1 MAPSIDNSR
10 VWFITGASRGLG
22 RALTEEVLDSGERVL
37 ATARRTDKIRDL
49 PRRHPGQAAAT
60 ALDVTDPAQV
70 RDAVDRALDE
80 FGRIDV
86 LVNNAGYGL
95 LGALEELS
103 DEEFRSQ
110 FETNLFGLVNV
121 TRAVLPHFRV
131 QRSGHI
137 VQISSLSGVVPNP
150 GESAYA
156 ATKFALEG
164 MSESL
169 AQEVAHLGIRVT
181 IVEPGPVR
189 TEFAGRSLKR
199 ADPID
204 DYADS
209 VGQVR
214 ELLAQLDG
222 SQPNDPA
229 RVAQAIIEATH
240 QDQPPLHLPLGE
252 QAINGIRQHLSE
264 RSQELDQTEPL
275 GAATAFAS

>member
-1 MAPSIDNSR
+1 MAASIDNSR

-49 PRRHPGQAAAT
+49 PRRHPDQAAAA
-60 ALDVTDPAQV
+60 ALDVTDPAQM

-121 TRAVLPHFRV
+121 TRAVLPHFRA

-137 VQISSLSGVVPNP
+137 VQISSLSGVVPNA

-229 RVAQAIIEATH
+229 RVARAIIEATH

>member
-1 MAPSIDNSR
+1 MAASNDNSR

-37 ATARRTDKIRDL
+37 ATARHTDKIRDL

-60 ALDVTDPAQV
+60 ALDVTDPAQM
-70 RDAVDRALDE
+70 RDAVGRALAE

-103 DEEFRSQ
+103 DEELRSQ

-214 ELLAQLDG
+214 ELLTQLDG

-240 QDQPPLHLPLGE
+240 QEQPPLHLPLGE

>member
-1 MAPSIDNSR
+1 MAASIDNSR

-60 ALDVTDPAQV
+60 ALDVTDPAQM

-103 DEEFRSQ
+103 DEELRSQ

-121 TRAVLPHFRV
+121 TRAVLPRFRV

>member
-1 MAPSIDNSR
+1 LAASIDNSR

-60 ALDVTDPAQV
+60 TLDVTDPAQI
-70 RDAVDRALDE
+70 RDAVDRGLDE
-80 FGRIDV
+80 FGRMDV

-103 DEEFRSQ
+103 DEELRSQ

-121 TRAVLPHFRV
+121 TRAVLPHFRA

-169 AQEVAHLGIRVT
+169 AQELAHLGIRVT

-214 ELLAQLDG
+214 ELLVQLDG

>member
-1 MAPSIDNSR
+1 MAASIDNSR

-60 ALDVTDPAQV
+60 ALEVTDSAQV
-70 RDAVDRALDE
+70 RDAVDRALDA

-103 DEEFRSQ
+103 DEELRSQ

-121 TRAVLPHFRV
+121 TRAVLPHFRA

-252 QAINGIRQHLSE
+252 QAINGIRQYLSE
-264 RSQELDQTEPL
+264 RSEELDQTEPL

>member
-1 MAPSIDNSR
+1 MAASIDNSR
-10 VWFITGASRGLG
+10 VWFITGASKGLG
-22 RALTEEVLDSGERVL
+22 RALTEAVLDNGERVL
-37 ATARRTDKIRDL
+37 ATARDADAITDL
-49 PRRHPGQAAAT
+49 PQRYPGQAIAS
-60 ALDVTDPAQV
+60 ALDVTDPEQASEAAARV
-70 RDAVDRALDE
+70 LNE

-103 DEEFRSQ
+103 DQDLRDQ
-110 FETNLFGLVNV
+110 FETNLFGVVNV
-121 TRAVLPHFRV
+121 TRAVLPHFRE

-189 TEFAGRSLKR
+189 TEFAGSSLRR

-229 RVAQAIIEATH
+229 RVAQSIIRATE
-240 QDQPPLHLPLGE
+240 QDEPPLHLPLGE
-252 QAINGIRQHLSE
+252 QAFAGIRQHLSKRGE
-264 RSQELDQTEPL
+264 ELDQTHPL
-275 GAATAFAS
+275 GVGTAFES

>member
-1 MAPSIDNSR
+1 MAASNDNSR

-60 ALDVTDPAQV
+60 ALDVTDPAQM
-70 RDAVDRALDE
+70 RDAVGRALAE

-103 DEEFRSQ
+103 DEELRSQ

-121 TRAVLPHFRV
+121 TRAVLPHFRA
-131 QRSGHI
+131 QRSGHV

-214 ELLAQLDG
+214 ELLTQLDG

-240 QDQPPLHLPLGE
+240 QEQPPLHLPLGE

>member
-1 MAPSIDNSR
+1 MTASIDNSR
-10 VWFITGASRGLG
+10 VWFITGASKGLG
-22 RALTEEVLDSGERVL
+22 RALAEAVLDAGERVL
-37 ATARRTDKIRDL
+37 ATARDVDAIAGL
-49 PRRHPGQAAAT
+49 SQRHPHRAAVS
-60 ALDVTDPAQV
+60 ALDVTDPDQP
-70 RDAVDRALDE
+70 REAVARARDE

-95 LGALEELS
+95 LGALEELAPE
-103 DEEFRSQ
+103 DLRSQ
-110 FETNLFGLVNV
+110 FETNVFGVVNV
-121 TRAVLPHFRV
+121 TRAMLPHFRER
-131 QRSGHI
+131 RSGHI

-150 GESAYA
+150 GEAAYA
-156 ATKFALEG
+156 GTKFAVEG

-189 TEFAGRSLKR
+189 TDFAGRSLKR

-229 RVAQAIIEATH
+229 RVAQAIIRATD
-240 QDQPPLHLPLGE
+240 QDEPPLHLPLGE
-252 QAINGIRQHLSE
+252 QAFAGIRERLSE
-264 RSQELDQTEPL
+264 RAQELDRTQPL
-275 GAATAFAS
+275 GVGTAFES

>member
-1 MAPSIDNSR
+1 LAASIDNSR

-60 ALDVTDPAQV
+60 TLDVTDPAQI

-80 FGRIDV
+80 FGRMDV

-103 DEEFRSQ
+103 DEELRSQ

-121 TRAVLPHFRV
+121 TRAVLPHFRA

-169 AQEVAHLGIRVT
+169 AQELAHLGIRVT

-229 RVAQAIIEATH
+229 RVALAIIEATH
-240 QDQPPLHLPLGE
+240 QDQLPLHLPLGE

>member
-1 MAPSIDNSR
+1 MTASIDNSR

-22 RALTEEVLDSGERVL
+22 RVLTEEVLDSGERVL

-49 PRRHPGQAAAT
+49 PRRHPGRAAAT
-60 ALDVTDPAQV
+60 ALDVTDPAQM

-80 FGRIDV
+80 FGRIHV

-103 DEEFRSQ
+103 DEELRSQ

-121 TRAVLPHFRV
+121 TRAVLPHFRA

-169 AQEVAHLGIRVT
+169 AEEVPHLGIRGT
-181 IVEPGPVR
+181 IVGPGPVR

-229 RVAQAIIEATH
+229 RVTRAIIEATH

>member
-1 MAPSIDNSR
+1 MTASIDNSR

-22 RALTEEVLDSGERVL
+22 RVLTEEVLDSGGRVL

-60 ALDVTDPAQV
+60 ALDVTDPAQI

-103 DEEFRSQ
+103 DEELRSQ

-121 TRAVLPHFRV
+121 TRAVLPHFRA

-189 TEFAGRSLKR
+189 TEFAGRSLRR

-229 RVAQAIIEATH
+229 RVTQAIIEATH

-264 RSQELDQTEPL
+264 RSQELDQTAPL

>member
-1 MAPSIDNSR
+1 MAASIDNSR

-60 ALDVTDPAQV
+60 ALEVTDSAQV

-103 DEEFRSQ
+103 DEELRSQ

-121 TRAVLPHFRV
+121 TRAVLPHFRA

-222 SQPNDPA
+222 SQPNDAA

-252 QAINGIRQHLSE
+252 QAINGIRQYLSE
-264 RSQELDQTEPL
+264 RSEELDQTEPL